1 MTPHRGTFRFIL
13 MIVAIVGICHASTA
27 GEPHLAASLIN
38 GTLQTEKPGTIWIE
52 IKNDANA
59 SEAGLV
65 ELGNRLPPL
74 FEESLEINASDAI
87 GISAELMSKDSQ
99 IRMLSG
105 PQLAGSLG
113 TGDTRTLEFNALAK
127 EFAEPGVY
135 PMDLNLACQRL
146 SNITISGDPEQP
158 DISFQYQNV
167 TESVP
172 VNINV
177 ISGPRISVENY
188 GESFL
193 PGEESAHNIV
203 FSNKG
208 DISAEDIHVKVLNGT
223 PFRSGDGFKAIGTL
237 EPGASTSAKFGIKT
251 ENETALGEYALQFD
265 VIYQQGGVLQN
276 EEVATISAVGMPS
289 ELNSMML
296 PVAGLLIIALGALLG
311 SKMSSKPFRN
321 RQKKKW

>member
-13 MIVAIVGICHASTA
+13 MVVAIVGICHASA
-27 GEPHLAASLIN
+27 ASGPHLAASLIN
-38 GTLQTEKPGTIWIE
+38 GTLQTEKPGTVWIE

-65 ELGNRLPPL
+65 ELGNHPPPW
-74 FEESLEINASDAI
+74 FEEILEINASDAI
-87 GISAELMSKDSQ
+87 GINAELMSKDSQ

-113 TGDTRTLEFNALAK
+113 AGDTRTLEFNALAE

-167 TESVP
+167 SESVP

-177 ISGPRISVENY
+177 ISGPRIYVENH

-223 PFRSGDGFKAIGTL
+223 PFRSGDGFMAIGTL

-251 ENETALGEYALQFD
+251 QDETALGEYALQFD
-265 VIYQQGGVLQN
+265 VRYRQGGVLQN
-276 EEVATISAVGMPS
+276 EEVATIAAVGKPS
-289 ELNSMML
+289 GLNSMML
-296 PVAGLLIIALGALLG
+296 PLAGLSIIVLGAYLA
-311 SKMSSKPFRN
+311 SKMSSKPFGN